1 MQQHRVLQ
9 NKRVG
14 VIGLGLTGMSCVNYL
29 QAHDAQVFAFD
40 SRAGVSRTLPT
51 DIPLHTGELPPK
63 ILASMDILVVSPG
76 ISIKHTAIQYAMA
89 DGVQVI
95 GDIELFAWAN
105 EKPVIA
111 ITGSN
116 GKSTVTSL
124 VHHMLNHAGVK
135 AVMGGNIGVPV
146 LSLFDSDYDVAVLE
160 LSSFQLE
167 TTHSLQPLAAT
178 VLNVTPDHLDRYQSF
193 NDYHEAKMRI
203 YQGASTCVSNHDDAL
218 TASSREI
225 QDTRFGS
232 QGEFSLGDDNNT
244 LLYLGKP
251 WLMMSDCKLSGK
263 HNAFNIQAAAALCV
277 AFGLPITSL
286 VTGARSFDALAH
298 RCQQVSSKQGITWID
313 DSKATNVGA
322 AVTAIKSVAWQQNSG
337 RLILIAGGD
346 AKGADLGDLSP
357 VVAAHVDALV
367 VLGKDAK
374 QFLSMADK
382 VIEVDSI
389 EAAVVTAAQ
398 CAQRGDTVLLSP
410 ACASI
415 DMFDNYQ
422 HRGQLFAAA
431 VEALA

>member
-1 MQQHRVLQ
+1 MQQHRALQ
-9 NKRVG
+9 NKRVA

-29 QAHDAQVFAFD
+29 QTHDAQVFAFD

-51 DIPLHTGELPPK
+51 EIPLHTGELPAK

-76 ISIKHTAIQYAMA
+76 IPINHAAIQYAMA
-89 DGVQVI
+89 EGAQVI

-124 VHHMLNHAGVK
+124 VQHMLTHAGIG
-135 AVMGGNIGVPV
+135 AEMGGNIGVPV
-146 LSLFDSDYDVAVLE
+146 LSLFESDYDVAVLE

-167 TTHSLQPLAAT
+167 TTHSLQPMAAT
-178 VLNVTPDHLDRYQSF
+178 VLNVTPDHLDRYPSF

-203 YQGASTCVSNHDDAL
+203 YHGANTCVSNHDDAL
-218 TASSREI
+218 TASGREL

-232 QGEFSLGDDNNT
+232 QGEFSLADDNNT
-244 LLYLGKP
+244 LLHHGKP

-263 HNAFNIQAAAALCV
+263 HNALNIQAAAALCV
-277 AFGLPITSL
+277 AIGVPLSAL
-286 VTGARSFDALAH
+286 AVGARSFDALAH
-298 RCQQVSSKQGITWID
+298 RCQQVSLKHGITWID

-322 AVTAIKSVAWQQNSG
+322 AVTAIESVAWQQGSG

-346 AKGADLGDLSP
+346 AKGADLGVLSS
-357 VVAAHVDALV
+357 VVAAHVDALI

-382 VIEVDSI
+382 VIEVASI

-398 CAQRGDTVLLSP
+398 CAQQGDTVLLSP

-422 HRGQLFAAA
+422 QRGQLFASA